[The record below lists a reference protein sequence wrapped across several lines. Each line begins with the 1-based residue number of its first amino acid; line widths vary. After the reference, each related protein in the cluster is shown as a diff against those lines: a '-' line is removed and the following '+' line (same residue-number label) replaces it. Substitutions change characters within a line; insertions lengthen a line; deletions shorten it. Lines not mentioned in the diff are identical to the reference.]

1 MPAIAEGENQSKD
14 IAATAVTLILVFF
27 SILIFFFIKSA
38 PLWRSWLLAQ
48 CNSTREEIPSQRS
61 QVINLHIEA

>member
-1 MPAIAEGENQSKD
+1 MPAVAEGENQSKD
-14 IAATAVTLILVFF
+14 IAVTLILIFF
-27 SILIFFFIKSA
+27 SILIFFIKSA